1 MHAACDG
8 LVDKSVHISELR
20 AAFRKTS
27 LRHDDALMPEMS
39 DRAIDRFHAAADLL
53 RQLVDKSVHISEL
66 RAAFRKTS
74 LRHDDALMP
83 EMSDRAIDR
92 FHAAADLLRQL
103 GLRACAVGMLLQKIH
118 DMPLRGRQ
126 MNILTCNHIPLLL
139 IEQRARPRRTHAGYP
154 EEDATRRATA
164 IIGEGFASPPAL
176 LRLNDVDVILIEQR
190 ARPRRTHAGYPEEDA
205 TRRAT
210 AIIGEGF
217 ASPPALLRLN
227 DVDVIFGIVS
237 CSEQQHPAA
246 DGAEQDHSA
255 ENPAQRDPYSS
266 RDRSSFRY
274 SGKRGTAKA
283 TLPRPAVSTM
293 PASIRRLR
301 YFCA

>member
-1 MHAACDG
+1 
-8 LVDKSVHISELR
+8 
-20 AAFRKTS
+20 
-27 LRHDDALMPEMS
+27 
-39 DRAIDRFHAAADLL
+39 
-53 RQLVDKSVHISEL
+53 
-66 RAAFRKTS
+66 
-74 LRHDDALMP
+74 
-83 EMSDRAIDR
+83 MSDRAIDR

-176 LRLNDVDVILIEQR
+176 LRLNE
-190 ARPRRTHAGYPEEDA
+190 
-205 TRRAT
+205 
-210 AIIGEGF
+210 
-217 ASPPALLRLN
+217 
-227 DVDVIFGIVS
+227 VDVIFGIVS

-246 DGAEQDHSA
+246 DGAEQDRSA

-283 TLPRPAVSTM
+283 TLPRPAALTM
-293 PASIRRLR
+293 PAPIRRLR

>member
-39 DRAIDRFHAAADLL
+39 NRAIDRFHAAADLL
-53 RQLVDKSVHISEL
+53 RQ
-66 RAAFRKTS
+66 
-74 LRHDDALMP
+74 P
-83 EMSDRAIDR
+83 
-92 FHAAADLLRQL
+92 

-176 LRLNDVDVILIEQR
+176 LRLNE
-190 ARPRRTHAGYPEEDA
+190 
-205 TRRAT
+205 
-210 AIIGEGF
+210 
-217 ASPPALLRLN
+217 
-227 DVDVIFGIVS
+227 VDVIFGIVS

>member
-8 LVDKSVHISELR
+8 LVDKSVHIGELR

-53 RQLVDKSVHISEL
+53 RQ
-66 RAAFRKTS
+66 
-74 LRHDDALMP
+74 P
-83 EMSDRAIDR
+83 
-92 FHAAADLLRQL
+92 

-176 LRLNDVDVILIEQR
+176 LRLNE
-190 ARPRRTHAGYPEEDA
+190 
-205 TRRAT
+205 
-210 AIIGEGF
+210 
-217 ASPPALLRLN
+217 
-227 DVDVIFGIVS
+227 VDVIFGIVS

-246 DGAEQDHSA
+246 DTVDLRREAA
-255 ENPAQRDPYSS
+255 
-266 RDRSSFRY
+266 
-274 SGKRGTAKA
+274 
-283 TLPRPAVSTM
+283 LPHHEAR
-293 PASIRRLR
+293 
-301 YFCA
+301 